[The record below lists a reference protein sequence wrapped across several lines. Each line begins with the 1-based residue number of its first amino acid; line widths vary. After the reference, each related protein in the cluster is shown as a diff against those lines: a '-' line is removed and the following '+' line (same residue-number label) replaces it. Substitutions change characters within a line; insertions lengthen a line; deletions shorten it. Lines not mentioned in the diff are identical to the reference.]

1 MVIRFLCPNG
11 HQLSA
16 PENLAGKA
24 GKCPKC
30 GTAFAVPT
38 LEELAAMEAEQA
50 AEQPAEQPPA
60 EEPPLEPEPEPEPA
74 AEAATPSS
82 GSSPSTKAVSGSGSN
97 LGSNKGQPVAGSS
110 PAAGSKEVFVFLCP
124 NGHRLNGPP
133 SLKGKPGQCP
143 HCGARFRIPA
153 DDDLLEP
160 EPEHEPEPEFVNEA
174 KANQEEIIEPPIDAE
189 YAEPEPEPEPEELVG
204 AEDIEVYVDPPL
216 AEGHALG
223 YVFARL
229 WDQRQEGTQVELYLK
244 EGEIITPEYYCDNLS
259 CREYAVFANK
269 DGEENYS
276 FTLINWDDVRKINV
290 RHIPILPRPMFR

>member
-16 PENLAGKA
+16 PENLAGKG

-30 GTAFAVPT
+30 GAMFAVPT
-38 LEELAAMEAEQA
+38 LEELAAAEAEAEQPP
-50 AEQPAEQPPA
+50 EQPAE
-60 EEPPLEPEPEPEPA
+60 EEPPLEPPPEEEAPA
-74 AEAATPSS
+74 EGTAAA
-82 GSSPSTKAVSGSGSN
+82 GSSPSGTAA
-97 LGSNKGQPVAGSS
+97 AGSS
-110 PAAGSKEVFVFLCP
+110 AGSSKGQVAAGSGTAAANKEVFVFLCP

-143 HCGARFRIPA
+143 HCGARFRIPS

-160 EPEHEPEPEFVNEA
+160 EPEHEPAPEFVDEA
-174 KANQEEIIEPPIDAE
+174 AANQEEIIEPPIDAE
-189 YAEPEPEPEPEELVG
+189 LAAPEPEPEQEEELVG

-216 AEGHALG
+216 AEGHAMG

-229 WDQRQEGTQVELYLK
+229 WDQRQEGTQVELFLK
-244 EGEIITPEYYCDNLS
+244 EGEIVTPEYYCDNLS
-259 CREYAVFANK
+259 CREYGVFANK

-290 RHIPILPRPMFR
+290 RHIPVLPRPMFR